1 MLFSGI
7 IHVYIAR
14 VKHIIVRVKHR
25 EKGCITPLHSHNQ
38 TFTGQLNGAAAP
50 APDSR
55 TPSHKSRT
63 IFSYSPSCENK
74 SGTCWRLVPDL
85 CGSGCSW
92 ACFPFHPYPCTV
104 IRECHEP
111 PVPDNH
117 EDRSPVCLC
126 RGVILRACPLQ
137 TEAEAVPV
145 LYPCRHPRFLLRCA
159 DKLHTRSSRF
169 LFCLHYVLAHCV
181 HYSVIRKQKKE
192 GVSASSS
199 SCVSCSYMFLKVQQ
213 SIQASLN
220 FAHLA

>member
-1 MLFSGI
+1 MTQRPRKQM
-7 IHVYIAR
+7 A
-14 VKHIIVRVKHR
+14 
-25 EKGCITPLHSHNQ
+25 
-38 TFTGQLNGAAAP
+38 GQDFN
-50 APDSR
+50 
-55 TPSHKSRT
+55 KSRT

-92 ACFPFHPYPCTV
+92 ACFPCTPYPCTV

-159 DKLHTRSSRF
+159 DRLHTRSSRL

-181 HYSVIRKQKKE
+181 HYSVIRRQKKE

-199 SCVSCSYMFLKVQQ
+199 SCVSCSYMLPTIVCG
-213 SIQASLN
+213 IY
-220 FAHLA
+220 

>member
-1 MLFSGI
+1 MTQRPRKQM
-7 IHVYIAR
+7 A
-14 VKHIIVRVKHR
+14 
-25 EKGCITPLHSHNQ
+25 
-38 TFTGQLNGAAAP
+38 GQDFN
-50 APDSR
+50 
-55 TPSHKSRT
+55 KSRT

-92 ACFPFHPYPCTV
+92 ACFPCTPSPCTV

-126 RGVILRACPLQ
+126 RGIILRACPLQ

-159 DKLHTRSSRF
+159 DRLHTRSSRF

-181 HYSVIRKQKKE
+181 HYSVIRKQKRRAFPRSPLL
-192 GVSASSS
+192 V
-199 SCVSCSYMFLKVQQ
+199 Y
-213 SIQASLN
+213 
-220 FAHLA
+220 LARICYQP

>member
-1 MLFSGI
+1 MTQRPQPRMAGTPPTSPGLFFPTR
-7 IHVYIAR
+7 R
-14 VKHIIVRVKHR
+14 VVK
-25 EKGCITPLHSHNQ
+25 T
-38 TFTGQLNGAAAP
+38 
-50 APDSR
+50 
-55 TPSHKSRT
+55 
-63 IFSYSPSCENK
+63 SPGLVGGLSL
-74 SGTCWRLVPDL
+74 TCAVVW
-85 CGSGCSW
+85 CSW
-92 ACFPFHPYPCTV
+92 ACFPCTPYPCIV

-181 HYSVIRKQKKE
+181 HYSVIRRQKKE

-199 SCVSCSYMFLKVQQ
+199 SCVSCSYMLPTIVCG
-213 SIQASLN
+213 IY
-220 FAHLA
+220 